1 MTDLSG
7 SWRTGA
13 DLTDHPWAGATVA
26 EATLEDCDLTRI
38 QAIAGTWRHTVVN
51 GGTLRGAEIGRA
63 HV

>member
-26 EATLEDCDLTRI
+26 EATLQDCDLMAAHPGIRI
-38 QAIAGTWRHTVVN
+38 TEGEQ
-51 GGTLRGAEIGRA
+51 
-63 HV
+63 